1 MGRLFWK
8 FFLMVWLAQATAVV
22 ATSAYFWH
30 ERPPHPHAPPGIPPT
45 PPDGP
50 PPPDHKPHG
59 PPPPVLHLLSGL
71 LASLLSAAGIAWYV
85 VRPVRRLQSAFTE
98 SSRGNLAVRIG
109 PSMGTR
115 RDELADLAHDFDRMN
130 AQLAHLMDAQ
140 RRLLHDVSHEL
151 RSPLARMHAAIGLAR
166 QSPERMQETMAR
178 LEREGAR
185 MDHLVGE
192 LLTLSRLEAGPAAE
206 ADWIDLDELLHELV
220 CDARFEASQ
229 RSIEIALQ
237 AQPGSEVFGN
247 PALLHRALENVLR
260 NALRHAPQGSAVTIQ
275 VTPMTPARL
284 RIAILDGGPGV
295 PESLLTAIFEPFRR
309 HGQHGGY
316 GLGLTIAQRIIEG
329 AAGQIHAENRPE
341 GGLAVL
347 IELPSRSGGQHAA
360 GSPQMGGD
368 QGTEG
373 AAIR

>member
-8 FFLMVWLAQATAVV
+8 FFLMVWLAQATAVFV
-22 ATSAYFWH
+22 TSAYFWH
-30 ERPPHPHAPPGIPPT
+30 ERPPHPHAPPGSR
-45 PPDGP
+45 P
-50 PPPDHKPHG
+50 PPPEGLPQRDHKPHG
-59 PPPPVLHLLSGL
+59 PPPPLLHLLTGL

-178 LEREGAR
+178 LEREGTR

-192 LLTLSRLEAGPAAE
+192 LLTLSRLEAGPTTE
-206 ADWIDLDELLHELV
+206 TDWVDLDELLHELV

-229 RSIEIALQ
+229 RAVEIALHT
-237 AQPGSEVFGN
+237 QPGSEVFGN

-260 NALRHAPQGSAVTIQ
+260 NALRHAPQGSTVTIQ
-275 VTPMTPARL
+275 VSSVMPAHL
-284 RIAILDGGPGV
+284 RIAILDCGPGV
-295 PESLLTAIFEPFRR
+295 PTALLTAIFEPFRR
-309 HGQHGGY
+309 HGEHSGY

-329 AAGQIHAENRPE
+329 AAGHIHAENRPE

-347 IELPSRSGGQHAA
+347 IELPSRSGSQHTA
-360 GSPQMGGD
+360 GGPEMGGD
-368 QGTEG
+368 QRTEG
-373 AAIR
+373 PTIR